1 LSHICLQATNAPLA
15 IGDNGRVRYADKELE
30 ALALR
35 PSPFVDEPNVA
46 DARAGLAER
55 AAQKQPGPEMATVR
69 DIEVGGLP
77 ARLYRPRSEPLP
89 QVLYLHAG
97 GWTVGGIDSSDRL
110 CRRLAVAADAAV
122 LSLDYRLAPEHPWPA
137 SVDDAVAVMRW
148 IAGGPAELDG
158 LGPWGALGDSAGGAL
173 VTLACQ
179 RLRAED
185 PAALPAAQALV
196 YANTDLTGSQPSMR
210 ENAEGGGLDPAAVR
224 WFNSQWVPDEARWG
238 DEGVSPLAAADLT
251 GMPAALIV
259 SAERDPLRDELE
271 SYAERLREAGVA
283 VSSRREPG
291 MIHNFLQMDE
301 ASPAAAAAAGRIGG
315 ELGKLLRAA

>member
-1 LSHICLQATNAPLA
+1 LT
-15 IGDNGRVRYADKELE
+15 IGDNGTVKYADKGLE

-35 PSPFVDEPNVA
+35 PSPFGEDPDVGEV
-46 DARAGLAER
+46 RAGLVER
-55 AAQKQPGPEMATVR
+55 AAQKQPGPEMGSVR
-69 DIEVGGLP
+69 DIEVEGLP

-89 QVLYLHAG
+89 LVLYLHAG

-137 SVDDAVAVMRW
+137 SIDDAVAAMRW

-158 LGPWGALGDSAGGAL
+158 LGPWGALGDSAGGTL

-185 PAALPAAQALV
+185 PAALPAIEALV
-196 YANTDLTGSQPSMR
+196 YANTDLTGNQPSMR

-224 WFNSQWVPDEARWG
+224 WFNSQWVPEEARWG
-238 DEGVSPLAAADLT
+238 EEGVSPLAATDLA
-251 GMPAALIV
+251 GMPPALVV

-271 SYAERLREAGVA
+271 AYAERLREAGVA
-283 VSSRREPG
+283 VTARREPG

-301 ASPAAAAAAGRIGG
+301 GSPAAAAAADRLAR
-315 ELGKLLRAA
+315 ELGDLLRAA